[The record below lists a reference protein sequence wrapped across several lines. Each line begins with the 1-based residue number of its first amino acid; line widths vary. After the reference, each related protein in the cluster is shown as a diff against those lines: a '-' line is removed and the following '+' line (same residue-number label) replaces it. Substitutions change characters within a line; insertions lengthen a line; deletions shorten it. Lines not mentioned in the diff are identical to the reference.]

1 MKGIMMNKT
10 TRIVNV
16 GGVKIGGGNPVSIQS
31 MCNTDTRDVA
41 STVGQ
46 IKALEEAGCE
56 IIRVAVPDM
65 TAAEAIA
72 DIKKQINIP
81 LVADIHFDYKLALEC
96 IKNGIDKVRINPGN
110 IGSRDR
116 VKLVADAAKANGIP
130 IRIGVNGGSLEKELV
145 AKYGGATADA
155 LVESALGH
163 IEILDDLNFTDIV
176 VSIKISNVP
185 VMLEAYRKFSGIC
198 DIPLHIGVT
207 ESGTERMGTVKSS
220 VGIGA
225 LLSEGIGDTMRVSLT
240 ADPVKEIY
248 LAKDI
253 LSVLGMREDKVEF
266 VSCPTCGRTQV
277 DLINIANEV
286 EKNLQNV
293 NKKIKVAVMG
303 CAVNGPGEARDA
315 DIGLAGG
322 KGECLLFK
330 KGIPFKKVPE
340 SIAVKELLSE
350 IEKL

>member
-65 TAAEAIA
+65 AAAEAIA

>member
-1 MKGIMMNKT
+1 MKGITMNKT

-46 IKALEEAGCE
+46 IKSLEEAGCE

-116 VKLVADAAKANGIP
+116 VKLVADAARAEGIP

-185 VMLEAYRKFSGIC
+185 VMLEAYRKFSEIC

-253 LSVLGMREDKVEF
+253 LGVLGMREDKVEF